1 MTDVLI
7 LEDELTSLQALSEIL
22 TTYSD
27 DIRVHKASSLKE
39 AKDLLDQE
47 IRYGLFLLDVNLSGE
62 DREDIGGILFA
73 REIRERFEYT
83 FTPIVMV
90 TAIGNMEM
98 QAYREL
104 HCYQYIMKPFRREQV
119 EEVVQKVLEKES
131 REKPPVIVVKKDGI
145 NYQLKCE
152 DIRYLEAIPRGTR
165 LHLVT
170 ENWDVPYVT
179 LRQMLLKMPKGMF
192 AQCHRMYAVNKNEVE
207 KVNKLY
213 IKRGKELIEVDE
225 LCAGDIGCMTKLS
238 HSSTNDTLCTLDYR
252 MKYQSIHFSKPYYGK
267 AIQPIGKANEEK
279 IASGITRL
287 LEEDQT
293 LKFENNHE
301 TKQQCIYGIGDIHL
315 ESVVAKLKS
324 KFKIDVKLSDMKVSY
339 RETIRKSYTQRTKFK
354 KQSGGHGQYG
364 EVEILFEPT
373 KDYSQSYIFKEKVFG
388 GAVPKAY
395 FPAVEKGLIESVKE
409 GVIGHYP
416 VLGIQATLLDGSYHS
431 VDSSEQAFK
440 TATMM
445 CFKEAMKH
453 LDPCLLEPYVIL
465 NIYIDEEYLGDLMSH
480 VNKKRGKVLET
491 DSLDDGLIKLVCRI
505 PQVEILEFAI
515 DLRSITQGQGLY
527 DYYFDG
533 YEIVNDDLVERLL
546 KK

>member
-104 HCYQYIMKPFRREQV
+104 HCYQYIMKPFHREQV

-207 KVNKLY
+207 YYDTVNRIIR
-213 IKRGKELIEVDE
+213 IKNCPDTVE
-225 LCAGDIGCMTKLS
+225 IGVTYKSVIGGLLNGWLG
-238 HSSTNDTLCTLDYR
+238 TEI
-252 MKYQSIHFSKPYYGK
+252 SISYFLRNG
-267 AIQPIGKANEEK
+267 
-279 IASGITRL
+279 T
-287 LEEDQT
+287 
-293 LKFENNHE
+293 
-301 TKQQCIYGIGDIHL
+301 YGI
-315 ESVVAKLKS
+315 S
-324 KFKIDVKLSDMKVSY
+324 LSDCGFSD
-339 RETIRKSYTQRTKFK
+339 QRYLRLPGVYHVC
-354 KQSGGHGQYG
+354 SDGDRCNLGNC
-364 EVEILFEPT
+364 
-373 KDYSQSYIFKEKVFG
+373 
-388 GAVPKAY
+388 
-395 FPAVEKGLIESVKE
+395 GLAK
-409 GVIGHYP
+409 
-416 VLGIQATLLDGSYHS
+416 
-431 VDSSEQAFK
+431 
-440 TATMM
+440 
-445 CFKEAMKH
+445 
-453 LDPCLLEPYVIL
+453 
-465 NIYIDEEYLGDLMSH
+465 
-480 VNKKRGKVLET
+480 
-491 DSLDDGLIKLVCRI
+491 
-505 PQVEILEFAI
+505 
-515 DLRSITQGQGLY
+515 
-527 DYYFDG
+527 
-533 YEIVNDDLVERLL
+533 
-546 KK
+546 